1 MVVASLRC
9 HAFVETPRIVFD
21 VNETPEINLPTS
33 SGSIDCGAKMGHV
46 PSVPIS
52 TEAKMN

>member
-9 HAFVETPRIVFD
+9 HAFIETPRFAFD
-21 VNETPEINLPTS
+21 AHETPEINLPTS
-33 SGSIDCGAKMGHV
+33 SGSIDCGAKMRHV